1 MRGHEVQEGTVER
14 TSWRGKKGKGVKER
28 ERGERE
34 GTKYR
39 KGRLKGLR
47 EGESEGK
54 G

>member
-1 MRGHEVQEGTVER
+1 M
-14 TSWRGKKGKGVKER
+14 KAR
-28 ERGERE
+28 ERGESE

-54 G
+54 EESEGTKYRRWE